1 MPFVYDFDHA
11 HRRPPMELKDLL
23 GGKGANLAEM
33 TSVLR
38 LPVPHGFTISTDA
51 CRAYMDGGWPE
62 SLSGEVKRA
71 RARLEK
77 KMGKHLGDPV
87 DPLLVS
93 VRSGAKFSM
102 PGMMDTVLNL
112 GLNDQSVLGLAKQ
125 TDDERFAYDSYR
137 RFVAMYGRI
146 VLGVPGDAFDTLL
159 DDAKERSGA
168 ATDADVPVGQLHSL
182 VFAYKQIVA
191 NHTGAEFPQDP
202 DAQLRGA
209 IEAVFGSWNGPRAIA
224 YRDHEG
230 IAHDL
235 GTAVNVQAMVFGN
248 RDERSGTGVGFTR
261 DPATGA
267 KGEYGDFLVNAQ
279 GEDVVAGIRNTEP
292 LSALKDKFPKIHA
305 ELLAIFVRLERHYR
319 DMCDTEFTIEQG
331 KLWML
336 QTRVGKRTGR
346 AALRM
351 AVEMTTDAGI
361 RLSRAEAVQRVTAEH
376 LEQVLHPQFAG
387 SGHSVLTKGLGASPG
402 AAVGRVYLSADAAAA
417 AADRGERVILVRS
430 ETSPEDV
437 HGMLASEGIL
447 TARGGLVSHA
457 AVVARGWGK
466 PAVVGAEKVRIA
478 GSSFTVG
485 DTVVHEGDWISIDG
499 TAGEVVLGQ
508 VELAEAKASEEFETL
523 LGWADVIR
531 KGHLKVRANA
541 DNGPDAA
548 NGRRMGAEGIGLC
561 RTEHMFIAEDRLPIV
576 RRMILADG
584 TAAEDAALEELR
596 VAQRADFIEILEAMD
611 GLPVTVRLLDP
622 PLHEFLPDT
631 GELAIKEATVGLD
644 AEEQAL
650 FEAAK
655 QWHEFN
661 PMLGTRGVRLGV
673 LKPGLYSMQVRA
685 LMEAAV
691 QRVADGGTPVIEIM
705 IPLTVTR
712 EELALARSWVEE
724 AVTAVV
730 AASDRSTRRKLS
742 VLIGTMIETP
752 RAALRAAEIAEV
764 ADFFSFGT
772 NDLTQMTFGFSRD
785 DVEGRMMSA
794 YLEKGLL
801 KHNPFDVVDADG
813 VGELV
818 RLGVSR
824 GRATRPSLKIGVC
837 GEHGGDPESI
847 AVFADAG
854 CDYVSCSPFRVP
866 IARLSAAQVVLADA
880 ARSRPA
886 PKKRVRARPP
896 AKRAPAAK
904 KRAATK
910 AAATKAAATKAAARK
925 TAARKTAAR
934 KTAARKTVARKT
946 TTSKRAPSRAVE
958 RRATTK
964 RATPTRRV
972 ARSRAR

>member
-1 MPFVYDFDHA
+1 MPFVYDFDHS

-51 CRAYMDGGWPE
+51 CRAYMAAGWPE
-62 SLSGEVKRA
+62 KMSGEVARA
-71 RARLEK
+71 RARLER
-77 KMGKHLGDPV
+77 KMGKRLGDPV

-112 GLNDQSVLGLAKQ
+112 GLNDESVEALAKQ

-137 RFVAMYGRI
+137 RFVSMYGRI
-146 VLGVPGDAFDTLL
+146 VLGLPAEAFDELL
-159 DDAKERSGA
+159 DSAKERAGA
-168 ATDADVPVGQLHSL
+168 GSDAEVPVAELRDL
-182 VFAYKQIVA
+182 VEAYKDIVRRD
-191 NHTGAEFPQDP
+191 TGRPFPQDP

-209 IEAVFGSWNGPRAIA
+209 IEAVFRSWNGPRAIA

-230 IAHDL
+230 ISHDL

-248 RDERSGTGVGFTR
+248 RDDDSGTGVGFTR

-267 KGEYGDFLVNAQ
+267 KGEYGDFLVKAQ

-292 LSALKDKFPKIHA
+292 LSALRERFPKIHG
-305 ELLAIFVRLERHYR
+305 ELLDVFARLERHYR

-351 AVEMTTDAGI
+351 AVDMTRDRAI
-361 RLSRAEAVQRVTAEH
+361 RLSHEEAVGRVTAEH

-387 SGHSVLTKGLGASPG
+387 SGHTVITKALGASPG
-402 AAVGRVYLSADAAAA
+402 AAVGRAYFTADDAAAA
-417 AADRGERVILVRS
+417 AESGQQVILVRT

-437 HGMLASEGIL
+437 HGMLASQGIL

-466 PAVVGAEKVRIA
+466 PAVVGAEKLRIEGA
-478 GSSFTVG
+478 SFRVG
-485 DTVVHEGDWISIDG
+485 DTVVEEGDWISIDG
-499 TAGEVVLGQ
+499 TAGIVVLGQ
-508 VELAEAKASEEFETL
+508 VPLTAAEPPAEFEVV
-523 LGWADVIR
+523 LGWADAIR
-531 KGHLKVRANA
+531 KGKLRVRANA
-541 DNGPDAA
+541 DTGADAA
-548 NGRRMGAEGIGLC
+548 NARRLGAEGIGLC

-576 RRMILADG
+576 RRMILAES
-584 TAAEDAALEELR
+584 AADEEAALEELR
-596 VAQRADFIEILEAMD
+596 VAQRADFVDILEAMD

-631 GELAIKEATVGLD
+631 GELAIKQATTGLS
-644 AEEQAL
+644 AEEERL
-650 FEAAK
+650 FAAAK
-655 QWHEFN
+655 QWQEFN

-673 LKPGLYSMQVRA
+673 IKPGLYAMQVRA
-685 LMEAAV
+685 LVQAALD
-691 QRVADGGTPVIEIM
+691 RVAAGGKPVVEIM

-712 EELALARSWVEE
+712 QEMALSRSWVEGALAE
-724 AVTAVV
+724 TL
-730 AASDRSTRRKLS
+730 AAGSSPAGNGKRGRRRMD

-752 RAALRAAEIAEV
+752 RAALRAGEIAEF

-794 YLEKGLL
+794 YLDKGLL
-801 KHNPFDVVDADG
+801 AHNPFEVIDADG

-818 RLGVSR
+818 RVAVAR
-824 GRATRPSLKIGVC
+824 GRESRPELKIGVC

-847 AVFADAG
+847 AFFASAG
-854 CDYVSCSPFRVP
+854 LDYVSCSPFRVP
-866 IARLSAAQVVLADA
+866 IARLSAAHAVLASA
-880 ARSRPA
+880 SPA
-886 PKKRVRARPP
+886 GRASGRTGSP
-896 AKRAPAAK
+896 AKRSPAKKRPAKKRTADKSAAK
-904 KRAATK
+904 KRSAKKSGTK
-910 AAATKAAATKAAARK
+910 KAGTARSS
-925 TAARKTAAR
+925 A
-934 KTAARKTVARKT
+934 
-946 TTSKRAPSRAVE
+946 
-958 RRATTK
+958 RRATA
-964 RATPTRRV
+964 RQGRRSGP
-972 ARSRAR
+972 RR